1 MNKRLTQVMVLLVTC
16 TLVSAD
22 ALAAVAAA
30 TLHGSGGVSVN
41 GNPVTP
47 TSTVFGGDRIET
59 APNSA
64 ASLTMNGSSVLVGQN
79 SNLVYNGQ
87 SVSFASG
94 GAVVQTSQ
102 GMSAKFDHVD
112 ITPNQA
118 SAKFRLEQKGHILT
132 VSALEGNVSIA
143 NGTKHLALNAGQQV
157 DIDLNAQVQK
167 KSAGTELDSSNTGAS
182 GTADSQTVLIPGDN
196 TAGTMIAAG
205 GAVAAVAIAGIVA
218 VSQKPISPNGP

>member
-1 MNKRLTQVMVLLVTC
+1 MNKRLTQVIVLFVTC
-16 TLVSAD
+16 ALASAD

-30 TLHGSGGVSVN
+30 TLHGNAGVSVN
-41 GNPVTP
+41 GNAVTP

-102 GMSAKFDHVD
+102 GMSAKFDRVD

-118 SAKFRLEQKGHILT
+118 SAKFRLEQKGNILT

-143 NGTKHLALNAGQQV
+143 NGTKNLALNAGQQV
-157 DIDLNAQVQK
+157 DIDLKAQDRS
-167 KSAGTELDSSNTGAS
+167 KSAGNEL
-182 GTADSQTVLIPGDN
+182 
-196 TAGTMIAAG
+196 
-205 GAVAAVAIAGIVA
+205 
-218 VSQKPISPNGP
+218 